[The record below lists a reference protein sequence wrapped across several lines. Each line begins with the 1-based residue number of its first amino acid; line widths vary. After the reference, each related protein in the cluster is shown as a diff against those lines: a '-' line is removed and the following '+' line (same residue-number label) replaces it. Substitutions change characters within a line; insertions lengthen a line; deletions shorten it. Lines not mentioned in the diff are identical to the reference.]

1 MNTKQRTPLPVIFF
15 GKLWNWLTAPLEELP
30 NIGDRRRSVTTTTF
44 LLFAVVAVAIEQM
57 AAANTPFIALILLI
71 AGYFLARTRWFKF
84 AALILVFTLIFPSY
98 LVVLRLPDPDANRVL
113 AAFAWVF
120 VPLLLSSL
128 IYSVR
133 ATVVISAIN
142 FGVLALLPFIRP
154 ELNYSSLGG
163 ALGFFGLVAV
173 ILVVVM
179 TQRNEIEK
187 DRQKELIASQES
199 LRREVIERERFAEQ
213 AHRRADQLAM
223 LNDVSVAISNL
234 KELDNIFNLILEQV
248 KQHFQLD
255 VFFIT
260 IYNEKTGKLAFP
272 LTFDDGELWNEPE
285 KELSKA
291 QRVAQVIRTGEP
303 LLWNRSEDEIR
314 AATNSENRVGDSAR
328 VAASILI
335 TPLQVGAKAIGA
347 ISIQSY
353 TKNAYNNEQLMLL
366 SALAHQIVIAIENA
380 RLFEE
385 TVKRTQRLAIL
396 NEIGREISTISDLPT
411 LMENVYQQVRKA
423 LSVDLFFIGLYN
435 AAKNELTFPI
445 MYDAGRKWDQQPTRV
460 LETTFS
466 GKTILTRKPLL
477 INHWTGATNENESTL
492 TIVGDETRITQSLMF
507 TPMLFGPETIGVL
520 SVQSYDLNAFTEED
534 LNLLSGIAN
543 QVGIAIQNTRLLE
556 ETRQNA
562 QSLLTMNEIG
572 RAVSELTDLPTLL
585 EKIYEQAQKTILL
598 DVFYVGLYKL
608 DSDEIIFPI
617 MYDEG
622 KRYEPTLSTINNN
635 TVLSRLR
642 QGAKAVLINRTPE
655 EFGFTNSENRLGN
668 TSKISAS
675 LMIAPLT
682 VGNQVI
688 GVISSQSY
696 TLNAYSEND
705 LNLLT
710 GIANQVAVAIQNTR
724 LLEETRQN
732 AGYLATLN
740 ELGRVVSE
748 LRNLPELLEVIYQEV
763 KKHLNVDSFY
773 VGLYHPENNK
783 VSYPFMIDEGIHYQQ
798 KPDTLTPYS
807 FLSSL
812 LNGEPA
818 TMLLRT
824 EAELK
829 SISSEVGMLGNE
841 SKKSASLLIAPL
853 KVGEQVIGV
862 ISSQSYTLNAY
873 TEEDLNLL
881 VGIGNQVGV
890 AVQNARLVEE
900 LKQNAEQ
907 LAILNEV
914 GYAVSKIMDLPD
926 LLEVVYEQGR
936 KSISLDAFFVGLY
949 HPDVDEVS
957 FPIMYD
963 SGVRFEQTRG
973 FVSKNSFLRRFLN
986 GEKSILMLRTEDELK
1001 EGLTNQK
1008 TLGKESKMSAS
1019 LMAAPLIS
1027 RDQVIGLI
1035 SAQSY
1040 TSNAYNESDL
1050 RLLEGIASQVSIA
1063 IENSRLYTSAQQEIS
1078 ERQKIEE
1085 QLRDAESKYRELV
1098 ERVPAVIY
1106 SSETGAAGRWFYVSP
1121 QIEALLGFT
1130 SEEWLADPHL
1140 WYHQIHPDDR
1150 EYAVTTEAKLLAENS
1165 SLETEYRMYTKN
1177 GRLLWIHDESMNVS
1191 ISDNQLYVVQGILT
1205 DVTIRKQAELTL
1217 KENEEKYHSLFITTE
1232 RQARELTLLSEVQSA
1247 LAQEL
1252 DLSDLIHT
1260 VVEAIAKTFGY
1271 IFVSLYKL
1279 ENGYLQLQH
1288 QVGYQSQNVIE
1299 KISPKEGIS
1308 GKVVNTGHPILIKDV
1323 AQTPDFLRASPHIH
1337 SEICVP
1343 LFDGDEIF
1351 GTLNVESSQEYQLT
1365 EDDLRLMQALSE
1377 QVNIAIRRARLYADR
1392 AESLRRERHI
1402 NEFAHAISSTLDLS
1416 NILEIVARLSVELIG
1431 ADTGTV
1437 SLMSEDGAEMTNIY
1451 NFNEDQNLN
1460 AKLPKGQGLTW
1471 LVYEKGRPIVV
1482 DEYAMHPNAV
1492 PAWSASGLHAFMG
1505 VPIITSDKRLGAM
1518 ALYNR
1523 NPEKKFTQRDVSLIE
1538 ALAQEVAIS
1547 IQNARLFV
1555 ALQKEL
1561 TDHKQTQMRLQV
1573 LVHELESKNAE
1584 LERFTYSVSHDL
1596 KSPLVTIGGFLG
1608 FLEADI
1614 QKGEIQRIENTINRI
1629 REAAKKMQRLLDEI
1643 LELSRI
1649 GRLINPPAE
1658 VPFGELVNEA
1668 LELVHGQ
1675 LTEKQV
1681 EVKVEAELPSVNVDR
1696 IRMVEV
1702 LQNLIANATKFTRHS
1717 EKPVIEIGTQII
1729 NEQQTFFVKD
1739 NGIGIAPE
1747 YHQKVFG
1754 LFDKLDAKSEGTGIG
1769 LALVKRIIEVH
1780 GGTIWVE
1787 SETGKGATFFFTLEP
1802 KKQQE
1807 NL

>member
-1 MNTKQRTPLPVIFF
+1 MDTKRRTPLPVIFV
-15 GKLWNWLTAPLEELP
+15 GKLWGWLTEPLEELP
-30 NIGDRRRSVTTTTF
+30 NIGDRRRSVTTATL
-44 LLFAVVAVAIEQM
+44 LLFAVIAVAIEQM
-57 AAANTPFIALILLI
+57 AAGNTPFVALISLI
-71 AGYFLARTRWFKF
+71 AGYFLARTRRFKF
-84 AALILVFTLIFPSY
+84 AALILIFTLIFPSY
-98 LVVLRLPDPDANRVL
+98 LVVLKLPDPDANRVL

-133 ATVVISAIN
+133 TTVAVSVIN
-142 FGVLALLPFIRP
+142 FGMLALLPFVRP
-154 ELNYSSLGG
+154 ELNYSVVGG
-163 ALGFFGLVAV
+163 VLGFFGLVTV
-173 ILVVVM
+173 IQVVVM

-187 DRQKELIASQES
+187 DRQKELVASQEN
-199 LRREVIERERFAEQ
+199 LRQEVIERERFAEQ

-223 LNDVSVAISNL
+223 LNDVSVAVSNL

-248 KQHFQLD
+248 KKHFQLD

-272 LTFDDGELWNEPE
+272 LTFDDGKLWNEPE

-303 LLWNRSEDEIR
+303 LLWNRSEDEIQT
-314 AATNSENRVGDSAR
+314 AKNSDNRVGDSAR

-347 ISIQSY
+347 ISVQSY
-353 TKNAYNNEQLMLL
+353 IKNAYNNEHLMLL

-396 NEIGREISTISDLPT
+396 NEIGREISTISNLPA
-411 LMENVYQQVRKA
+411 LMENVYQQVHKA
-423 LSVDLFFIGLYN
+423 LSVDLFFIALYD
-435 AAKNELTFPI
+435 AAKHELSFPI
-445 MYDAGRKWDQQPTRV
+445 MYDTGRKWEQQPSRV
-460 LETTFS
+460 LENTFS

-477 INHWTGATNENESTL
+477 INHWSGAAQESESTL
-492 TIVGDETRITQSLMF
+492 TIVGDETHITQSLMF

-520 SVQSYDLNAFTEED
+520 SAQCYDPNAYNEED

-585 EKIYEQAQKTILL
+585 EEIYKQAQKTIPL
-598 DVFYVGLYKL
+598 DAFYVGLYKP
-608 DSDEIIFPI
+608 DRNEIIFPI

-622 KRYEPTLSTINNN
+622 RRYEPTQSAINNG
-635 TVLSRLR
+635 TVLSNLRL
-642 QGAKAVLINRTPE
+642 GAKAALINRTPE
-655 EFGFTNSENRLGN
+655 ELELTNRENRLGD

-682 VGNQVI
+682 VGAQVI

-696 TLNAYSEND
+696 TLNAYNEND

-732 AGYLATLN
+732 AQSLLTLIKV
-740 ELGRVVSE
+740 GHAVSE
-748 LRNLPELLEVIYQEV
+748 LTDLPNLLEVIY
-763 KKHLNVDSFY
+763 
-773 VGLYHPENNK
+773 
-783 VSYPFMIDEGIHYQQ
+783 
-798 KPDTLTPYS
+798 
-807 FLSSL
+807 
-812 LNGEPA
+812 
-818 TMLLRT
+818 
-824 EAELK
+824 
-829 SISSEVGMLGNE
+829 
-841 SKKSASLLIAPL
+841 
-853 KVGEQVIGV
+853 EQ
-862 ISSQSYTLNAY
+862 A
-873 TEEDLNLL
+873 
-881 VGIGNQVGV
+881 
-890 AVQNARLVEE
+890 
-900 LKQNAEQ
+900 
-907 LAILNEV
+907 
-914 GYAVSKIMDLPD
+914 
-926 LLEVVYEQGR
+926 R
-936 KSISLDAFFVGLY
+936 KSIPLEAFFVGLY
-949 HPDVDEVS
+949 HPKTHEVS

-963 SGVRFEQTRG
+963 GNRRYNQDPGPISEG
-973 FVSKNSFLRRFLN
+973 SFLDLFLK
-986 GEKSILMLRTEDELK
+986 GEKASLINRTADEIASYKNKQQMLGDDSRP
-1001 EGLTNQK
+1001 
-1008 TLGKESKMSAS
+1008 SAS
-1019 LMAAPLIS
+1019 LMVAPLIS
-1027 RDQVIGLI
+1027 GDQVIGLI

-1040 TSNAYNESDL
+1040 TINAYNEADL
-1050 RLLEGIASQVSIA
+1050 NLLISIANQVSIA
-1063 IENSRLYTSAQQEIS
+1063 IENSRLYTSAQQEIA

-1085 QLRDAESKYRELV
+1085 QLRDAEAKYRELV

-1106 SSETGAAGRWFYVSP
+1106 SSETGASGRWFYVSP

-1130 SEEWLADPHL
+1130 PEEWLADAEL
-1140 WYHQIHPDDR
+1140 WYRQIHPDDR
-1150 EYAVTTEAKLLAENS
+1150 EYAVTTEAKLLAEDS
-1165 SLETEYRMYTKN
+1165 SLETEYRMYAKN

-1191 ISDNQLYVVQGILT
+1191 VSDNQLYVVQGILT
-1205 DVTIRKQAELTL
+1205 DVTVRKQAELTL
-1217 KENEEKYHSLFITTE
+1217 KENEEKYHALFITTE

-1308 GKVVNTGHPILIKDV
+1308 GKVVNTGHPVLVKDV
-1323 AQTPDFLRASPHIH
+1323 SQTPDFLRASPHIH

-1351 GTLNVESSQEYQLT
+1351 GTLNVESSEEYQLT

-1437 SLMSEDGAEMTNIY
+1437 SLMSDDGAEMTNIY
-1451 NFNEDQNLN
+1451 NFNEDPSLN

-1471 LVYEKGRPIVV
+1471 LVYEKGRPIIV
-1482 DEYAMHPNAV
+1482 DEYARHPNAA

-1505 VPIITSDKRLGAM
+1505 VPIINGDKHLGAM

-1561 TDHKQTQMRLQV
+1561 ADHKQTQARLQV
-1573 LVHELESKNAE
+1573 LVHELEAKNAE

-1614 QKGEIQRIENTINRI
+1614 QKGETQRIENTINRI

-1658 VPFGELVNEA
+1658 VPFGELVSEA

-1681 EVKVEAELPSVNVDR
+1681 EVKVEAELPIVNVDR

-1702 LQNLIANATKFTRHS
+1702 LQNLIANATKFTRQAD
-1717 EKPVIEIGTQII
+1717 KPVIEIGTQII
-1729 NEQQTFFVKD
+1729 NAQQTFYVKD

-1787 SETGKGATFFFTLEP
+1787 SEIGKGATFFFTLEP

>member
-1 MNTKQRTPLPVIFF
+1 MDTKRLTPLPVIFF
-15 GKLWNWLTAPLEELP
+15 GKLWNWLTEPLEELP

-44 LLFAVVAVAIEQM
+44 LLFAVIAVAIEQM
-57 AAANTPFIALILLI
+57 AAGNTPIIALIFLI
-71 AGYFLARTRWFKF
+71 AGYFLARTRWFKY

-142 FGVLALLPFIRP
+142 FGVLALLPFLRP
-154 ELNYSSLGG
+154 ELNYSILGG

-179 TQRNEIEK
+179 TQRNEIEN
-187 DRQKELIASQES
+187 DRQKILVASQES
-199 LRREVIERERFAEQ
+199 LRQEISERERFAEQ

-272 LTFDDGELWNEPE
+272 LTFDDCKLWNEPE

-314 AATNSENRVGDSAR
+314 AATNSDNRVGDSAR

-347 ISIQSY
+347 ISVQSY
-353 TKNAYNNEQLMLL
+353 TKNAYSNEQLMLL

-396 NEIGREISTISDLPT
+396 NEIGREISTISNLPT
-411 LMENVYQQVRKA
+411 LMENVYQQVCKA
-423 LSVDLFFIGLYN
+423 LSVDLFFISLYDT
-435 AAKNELTFPI
+435 AKNELTFPI
-445 MYDAGRKWDQQPTRV
+445 MYDAGRKWEQQPSRV
-460 LETTFS
+460 LENTFS

-477 INHWTGATNENESTL
+477 INHWSGVTNENESTL

-507 TPMLFGPETIGVL
+507 TPMLFGPEAIGVL
-520 SVQSYDLNAFTEED
+520 SVQSYDLNAYTEED

-543 QVGIAIQNTRLLE
+543 QVGVAIQNTRLLE

-585 EKIYEQAQKTILL
+585 EEIYEQAQKTILL

-608 DSDEIIFPI
+608 DADEIIFPI

-622 KRYEPTLSTINNN
+622 KRYEPTQSTINNN

-655 EFGFTNSENRLGN
+655 EFGFTNSKNRLGD

-732 AGYLATLN
+732 AQSLLTLIKV
-740 ELGRVVSE
+740 GHAVSE
-748 LRNLPELLEVIYQEV
+748 LTDLPNLLEVIYEQA
-763 KKHLNVDSFY
+763 KKSIPLDAFY
-773 VGLYHPENNK
+773 VGLYHPETHK
-783 VSYPFMIDEGIHYQQ
+783 
-798 KPDTLTPYS
+798 
-807 FLSSL
+807 
-812 LNGEPA
+812 
-818 TMLLRT
+818 
-824 EAELK
+824 
-829 SISSEVGMLGNE
+829 
-841 SKKSASLLIAPL
+841 
-853 KVGEQVIGV
+853 
-862 ISSQSYTLNAY
+862 
-873 TEEDLNLL
+873 
-881 VGIGNQVGV
+881 
-890 AVQNARLVEE
+890 
-900 LKQNAEQ
+900 
-907 LAILNEV
+907 
-914 GYAVSKIMDLPD
+914 
-926 LLEVVYEQGR
+926 
-936 KSISLDAFFVGLY
+936 
-949 HPDVDEVS
+949 VS

-963 SGVRFEQTRG
+963 ENRRYSQEPGPISDG
-973 FVSKNSFLRRFLN
+973 SFLDQFLK
-986 GEKSILMLRTEDELK
+986 GEKASLINRTVDEINSYKNKQQMLGDDNK
-1001 EGLTNQK
+1001 P
-1008 TLGKESKMSAS
+1008 SAS
-1019 LMAAPLIS
+1019 LMVAPLVS
-1027 RDQVIGLI
+1027 GDQVIGLI

-1040 TSNAYNESDL
+1040 TINAYNEADL
-1050 RLLEGIASQVSIA
+1050 NLLVSIANQVSIA
-1063 IENSRLYTSAQQEIS
+1063 IENSRLYTSAQQEIL

-1085 QLRDAESKYRELV
+1085 QLRDAEAKYRELV

-1140 WYHQIHPDDR
+1140 WYQQIHPDDR

-1165 SLETEYRMYTKN
+1165 SLETEYRMYAKN

-1205 DVTIRKQAELTL
+1205 DVTVRKQAELTL

-1288 QVGYQSQNVIE
+1288 QVGYQTQNVIE

-1308 GKVVNTGHPILIKDV
+1308 GKVVHTGHPVLIKDV
-1323 AQTPDFLRASPHIH
+1323 TQTPDFLRASPHIH

-1416 NILEIVARLSVELIG
+1416 SILEIVARLSVELVG
-1431 ADTGTV
+1431 AETGAV
-1437 SLMSEDGAEMTNIY
+1437 STMSDDGTEMTNVY
-1451 NFNEDQNLN
+1451 SYNEDSEVNN
-1460 AKLPKGQGLTW
+1460 IPIPKGQGLTW
-1471 LVYEKGRPIVV
+1471 LVYEKARPIVV
-1482 DEYAMHPNAV
+1482 DEYALHPNAS
-1492 PAWSASGLHAFMG
+1492 PEWSASGLHAFMG
-1505 VPIITSDKRLGAM
+1505 VPIMAGEKRLGTL

-1523 NPEKKFTQRDVSLIE
+1523 TREKKFTQRDVSLIE

-1561 TDHKQTQMRLQV
+1561 TDHKQTQTRLQV
-1573 LVHELESKNAE
+1573 LVHELEAKNAE

-1614 QKGEIQRIENTINRI
+1614 QKGEVQRIENTINRI

-1658 VPFGELVNEA
+1658 VPFGELVSEA

-1681 EVKVEAELPSVNVDR
+1681 EVKVEAELPIVNVDR

-1702 LQNLIANATKFTRHS
+1702 LQNLIANATKFTRHA

-1787 SETGKGATFFFTLEP
+1787 SETEKGATFFFTLEP